1 MTTGLLPVVGV
12 PLPLISSGGNVY
24 GHNYGWVGHVD
35 ICSDASEISGK
46 MNNYIKT
53 IKTYLIASLSLVL
66 ISNSFVAWG
75 DETRQSTTEKLMDE
89 LIMEHGFDEQY
100 IKSIFTKVN
109 YLPNLIDSI
118 SKPAEK
124 TKTWPE
130 YRAIFITP
138 ARIAAGVIF
147 ATKHQALLNKA
158 SQETGVPVAVLLG
171 ILGVETYFGRIL
183 GSYKVIDSL
192 YTLTVGYP
200 PRSLFFRKQL
210 INLFYLVRE
219 QNIDIQTVKG
229 SYAGAMGASQF
240 IPSSYRSFAVDGDGD
255 GLIDLFYNW
264 DDIVMSVANYLKVN
278 GWQNQEDILVSA
290 TLVDSLIKEYASK
303 GLKPK
308 FTIAQLKKAGI
319 NFNTT
324 LSEESPAQII
334 ELEGNDAKKA
344 YIGFHNFFV
353 ITTYNR
359 NVMYALSVHLL
370 GQNIESAIK

>member
-1 MTTGLLPVVGV
+1 M
-12 PLPLISSGGNVY
+12 SS
-24 GHNYGWVGHVD
+24 
-35 ICSDASEISGK
+35 
-46 MNNYIKT
+46 YIKK
-53 IKTYLIASLSLVL
+53 IKTSCITFLCLVL
-66 ISNSFVAWG
+66 ISSSSLAWG
-75 DETRQSTTEKLMDE
+75 NETIEISTKKLMDE

-109 YLPNLIDSI
+109 YLPSLIDSI

-138 ARIAAGVIF
+138 ARIAAGVLF
-147 ATKHQALLNKA
+147 AKKHRILLNKA
-158 SQETGVPVAVLLG
+158 SQETGVPVAILLG

-200 PRSLFFRKQL
+200 PRSSFFRKQL
-210 INLFYLVRE
+210 INLFYLARE

-229 SYAGAMGASQF
+229 SYAGAMGAPQF

-255 GLIDLFYNW
+255 GSIDLFYNW
-264 DDIVMSVANYLKVN
+264 DDIIMSVGNYLQVN
-278 GWQNQEDILVSA
+278 GWQNQENILVTA
-290 TLVDSLIKEYASK
+290 NLADSLIKEYASK

-308 FTIAQLKKAGI
+308 FTIAELKKAGL
-319 NFNTT
+319 NFSTT
-324 LSEESPAQII
+324 LSVESPAQVIK
-334 ELEGNDAKKA
+334 LEGNDAKES
-344 YIGFHNFFV
+344 YVGFHNFFV

-359 NVMYALSVHLL
+359 NVMYALSVYLL
-370 GQNIESAIK
+370 GQNIEPAIK

>member
-1 MTTGLLPVVGV
+1 
-12 PLPLISSGGNVY
+12 
-24 GHNYGWVGHVD
+24 
-35 ICSDASEISGK
+35 